1 VVCSSLST
9 CECAR
14 APRPHHSAIPNHQP
28 ASRGRPTH
36 VSSPTTNSPRP
47 QPPTRLVPN
56 HQLASSPTTNS
67 PRPQPPTRLVWL
79 PRRCPGNLLFERP
92 DGLFSCTLEQYY
104 DFSVLNLEFQ
114 YLMLDRATL
123 ERGDGALVQLF
134 TVVDLAGVGLRVFSW
149 NVRLAV

>member
-1 VVCSSLST
+1 MVCSSLST

-36 VSSPTTNSPRP
+36 V
-47 QPPTRLVPN
+47 
-56 HQLASSPTTNS
+56 SSPTTNS